1 MHSYILI
8 VNGSVSVF
16 ARKTESTSD
25 PTAADTTSLRNKRCT
40 LLSPVSL
47 LLSSQ
52 MQFCPQLRA
61 SAVQSAELDVAQ
73 AQQNPSQN
81 SLVACPQMLLQFI
94 TTTLIHSF
102 PVTTAIHTKL
112 TVSVLTNQ
120 KVRSTRPRPYCHC
133 WIITKAIKIL
143 QLKTVCLLCMCGWG
157 KWVIYRGSCKC
168 SQIYSVVYHSHWV
181 TGRACSQ

>member
-8 VNGSVSVF
+8 VNCSVSVF

-25 PTAADTTSLRNKRCT
+25 PTAADTTLLRNERCT

-133 WIITKAIKIL
+133 
-143 QLKTVCLLCMCGWG
+143 
-157 KWVIYRGSCKC
+157 
-168 SQIYSVVYHSHWV
+168 
-181 TGRACSQ
+181 